1 MKGLL
6 KPLCVVSLLF
16 IAAGAQA
23 SKAVVTQVGGAFKV
37 IPIFTCPE
45 PTQPAEV
52 VSATGRIW
60 LDRNLGAARAAE
72 SVNDR
77 CAYGDLYQWG
87 RLTDG
92 HEKRN
97 SGTTTTLSVGD
108 VPGHG
113 LFITNTDWRA
123 TANDNLWQN
132 VGSIN
137 NNPCPSGFRLPTEA
151 EIIAEISSWSSQ
163 DAAGAFASP
172 LKLVTA
178 GGRLHHDG
186 SIVYGA
192 EEVKFGAYWSSTVD
206 GEDVRTVK
214 LSTSSAAEFQGTS
227 RGYGLSVRCI
237 KN

>member
-1 MKGLL
+1 MKAML
-6 KPLCVVSLLF
+6 KSLCLVSLLLP
-16 IAAGAQA
+16 AASAQA
-23 SKAVVTQVGGAFKV
+23 GKAVVVPLGGSLKV

-45 PTQPAEV
+45 PTPPAEV
-52 VSATGRIW
+52 VSATSRIW
-60 LDRNLGAARAAE
+60 LDRNLGASRAAE

-97 SGTTTTLSVGD
+97 SGTTTTLSTGD

-123 TANDNLWQN
+123 TANDNLWQG

-151 EIIAEISSWSSQ
+151 EITAEVNSWSSKN
-163 DAAGAFASP
+163 AAGAFASP
-172 LKLVTA
+172 LKLVVSGA
-178 GGRLHHDG
+178 RRHHDG
-186 SIVYGA
+186 FIGNESGGVR
-192 EEVKFGAYWSSTVD
+192 VGAYWSSTVD
-206 GEDVRTVK
+206 GEDVRGLVIDDN
-214 LSTSSAAEFQGTS
+214 SYHFTSAS

-237 KN
+237 KD

>member
-1 MKGLL
+1 MKAML
-6 KPLCVVSLLF
+6 KSLCLVSLLLP
-16 IAAGAQA
+16 AASAQA
-23 SKAVVTQVGGAFKV
+23 GKAVVVPLGGSLKV

-45 PTQPAEV
+45 PTPPAKV
-52 VSATGRIW
+52 VSTTGRIW
-60 LDRNLGAARAAE
+60 IDRNLGAARAAE
-72 SVNDR
+72 SLNDR

-97 SGTTTTLSVGD
+97 SGTTTTLSAGD

-123 TANDNLWQN
+123 TANDNLWHG

-137 NNPCPSGFRLPTEA
+137 NNPCPSGFRLSTEA
-151 EIIAEISSWSSQ
+151 EITAEVNSWSSKN
-163 DAAGAFASP
+163 AAGAFASP

-186 SIVYGA
+186 SIVY
-192 EEVKFGAYWSSTVD
+192 EVEGVKLGAYWSSTVE

-214 LSTSSAAEFQGTS
+214 LGAAAIEFQGTS

>member
-16 IAAGAQA
+16 TAAGAQA

-60 LDRNLGAARAAE
+60 LDRNLGAVRAAE

-97 SGTTTTLSVGD
+97 SGTTTTISSGD

-113 LFITNTDWRA
+113 LFIIGSSHWRLTD
-123 TANDNLWQN
+123 NDNLWQG
-132 VGSIN
+132 VSGIS
-137 NNPCPSGFRLPTEA
+137 NPCPSGFRLPTEA

-163 DAAGAFASP
+163 NAAGAFASP

-178 GGRLHHDG
+178 GARDHRNG
-186 SIVYGA
+186 SIGNESEGVR
-192 EEVKFGAYWSSTVD
+192 FGAYWSSTVD
-206 GEDVRTVK
+206 GEDVRALVIDDN
-214 LSTSSAAEFQGTS
+214 SYHFTSAS
-227 RGYGLSVRCI
+227 RGYGVSVRCI